1 MAMRSAVISGMAQFT
16 GYWRNMTSQMT
27 VCTNAIINSILVSSE
42 TLSAAAM
49 ATDSYGADSALAQS
63 VYEDSQR
70 AYSKSYSDDNI
81 SRSMRDFYKE
91 YVEPTLKEIASDT
104 KKQAE
109 KQEKTIVQ
117 IGNRTITDT
126 IVSQQKANGF
136 VFNK

>member
-1 MAMRSAVISGMAQFT
+1 
-16 GYWRNMTSQMT
+16 
-27 VCTNAIINSILVSSE
+27 
-42 TLSAAAM
+42 M

-104 KKQAE
+104 KKQAD
-109 KQEKTIVQ
+109 KQEQTIVQ

-126 IVSQQKANGF
+126 IVKQQKANGF